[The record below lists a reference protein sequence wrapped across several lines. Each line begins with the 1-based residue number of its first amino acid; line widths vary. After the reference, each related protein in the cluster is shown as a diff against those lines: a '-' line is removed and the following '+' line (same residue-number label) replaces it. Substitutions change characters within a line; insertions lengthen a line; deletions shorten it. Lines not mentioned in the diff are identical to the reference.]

1 MKKIYEIPK
10 KVSYKGVEYG
20 VNATYRNILDIYN
33 WLENGELDDLDQSI
47 MLVTKIFGVD
57 APVDQV
63 MVDEASEIMRLGK
76 TIEEQINQERV
87 IDFVHDF
94 QVIRMDFIREYNID
108 ITTENV
114 SWDFIINGI
123 ENLSEKSLL
132 NNLVKIRKAKLS
144 DYKDPKQKYEIKKL
158 QESVKLPPSKIEEEA
173 DKDFDNTRVRSI
185 YDKLIRKEV

>member
-47 MLVTKIFGVD
+47 MLVTKIFGVN

-108 ITTENV
+108 ITIENV

-123 ENLSEKSLL
+123 ENLSDKSLL

-173 DKDFDNTRVRSI
+173 NKDFDNTRVRSI

>member
-33 WLENGELDDLDQSI
+33 WLENGELDDLDRSI
-47 MLVTKIFGVD
+47 MLVTKIFGVN

-108 ITTENV
+108 ITIENV

-173 DKDFDNTRVRSI
+173 NKDFDNTRVRSI

>member
-47 MLVTKIFGVD
+47 MLVTKIFGVN

-108 ITTENV
+108 ITSENV